1 MNTNLSWND
10 RFALI
15 DYFLPSDPQICVAF
29 GLTQDELD
37 TARDLRTAG
46 TFKNTPNF
54 DALQHEGVFNVK
66 VPEVTTPPVIVAP
79 VPPVSITAPAVQ
91 VRPQPAMTVH
101 SKPESATRRVKEPQ
115 KRGRKGDKITKAL
128 QAVPSS
134 PMPVDKFIAEHG
146 VSLAVLRQ
154 AKRFIEGMDTQT
166 AQSIGRVNVRQD
178 KATRQ
183 LMIWRE
189 ENK

>member
-1 MNTNLSWND
+1 MTQTFSWND

-46 TFKNTPNF
+46 TFKSTPNF
-54 DALQHEGVFNVK
+54 DAVQFDGIFNVK
-66 VPEVTTPPVIVAP
+66 VPEVV
-79 VPPVSITAPAVQ
+79 APAVVATPIKTTVAPTSF
-91 VRPQPAMTVH
+91 VRPQSTSTATYT
-101 SKPESATRRVKEPQ
+101 KPESATKRIKEPQ
-115 KRGRKGDKITKAL
+115 KRGRKGDKITRAL
-128 QAVPSS
+128 QSVPTS
-134 PMPVDKFIAEHG
+134 PVPVDAFILEHG

-154 AKRFIEGMDTQT
+154 SKRFIEGMDAAT
-166 AQSIGRVNVRQD
+166 ARTIGRVNVRQD
-178 KATRQ
+178 KATRT

-189 ENK
+189 ATE

>member
-1 MNTNLSWND
+1 MTTNLSWND

-37 TARDLRTAG
+37 TARDLRAVG

-54 DALQHEGVFNVK
+54 DAIKYDGIFNVK
-66 VPEVTTPPVIVAP
+66 VPEVVVAP
-79 VPPVSITAPAVQ
+79 QPPADVPTHSKTTVATQ
-91 VRPQPAMTVH
+91 VRPQPQVTVH
-101 SKPESATRRVKEPQ
+101 TKPESATRRVKEPQ
-115 KRGRKGDKITKAL
+115 KRGRKGDKIVKAL
-128 QAVPSS
+128 LAVPTS
-134 PMPVDKFIAEHG
+134 PVSVDAFIAEHG

-154 AKRFIEGMDTQT
+154 SKRFVEGMDATT
-166 AQSIGRVNVRQD
+166 AQTIGRVNVRQD
-178 KATRQ
+178 KVTRQ

-189 ENK
+189 TT